1 MARRLWFA
9 DCSGSVGGCPPYF
22 AVLEA
27 VLRRD
32 LRPGDELYRWD
43 NYVTPMTEDEAWGW
57 IKQKRGFGGTTP
69 VVVADAVRAADFH
82 GEIILFTDGAIGHH
96 ELERCDRSLHEA
108 RASLHV
114 TPIHPNRVIGSPCD
128 YRLKAYSIH
137 RSSPA
142 TRKRART

>member
-9 DCSGSVGGCPPYF
+9 DCSGSVRGCPSYF

-43 NYVTPMTEDEAWGW
+43 NDVTSMTEDEAWSW
-57 IKQKRGFGGTTP
+57 IKKRRGFGGTTP
-69 VVVADAVRAADFH
+69 VVVADAVRAANFH

-96 ELERCDRSLHEA
+96 ELERCDQALHEA
-108 RASLHV
+108 PTAHYCR
-114 TPIHPNRVIGSPCD
+114 IMGSP
-128 YRLKAYSIH
+128 SI
-137 RSSPA
+137 
-142 TRKRART
+142 RARACIRRTIVQPRAVG